1 MVKFSEVLWK
11 DLADLVFPRCCV
23 HCGVE
28 LSRAERYYCFRCESQ
43 CGLNRDYN
51 LTSNQVVE
59 VLRGRVP
66 LAGAHFLFYFYKY
79 TLIQSLLHELKYR
92 NNPNL
97 GRYLGRMHAR
107 LLKENDALQF
117 PKESL
122 LIPVPL
128 HIKKKK
134 KRGYN
139 QAEEYAKGFSEYSGI
154 PICTGALVRKRH
166 AETQTKKSR
175 LMRWITLK
183 EMYYLS
189 SPELVEGKH
198 CILVDDIVT
207 TGATVERCYQQL
219 INASIAGLSL
229 LTIAFASRI

>member
-1 MVKFSEVLWK
+1 MADFSKVLWS
-11 DLADLVFPRCCV
+11 DLAEVVYPRCCV

-28 LSRAERYYCFRCESQ
+28 LSQAERYYCFRCETQS
-43 CGLNRDYN
+43 GLNRDYN
-51 LTSNQVVE
+51 LTSNQLVD
-59 VLRGRVP
+59 VLKGRVP
-66 LAGAHFLFYFYKY
+66 IACAHFLFYFYKH

-92 NNPNL
+92 NNPEL

-107 LLKENDALQF
+107 LLVEHNALRF

-128 HIKKKK
+128 HIQKQK

-139 QAEEYAKGFSEYSGI
+139 QAEEYAKGLSEYSGI
-154 PICTGALVRKRH
+154 PVCTGALVRKRY
-166 AETQTKKSR
+166 AGTLTKKTR
-175 LMRWITLK
+175 VMRWITLK
-183 EMYYLS
+183 EMYHLS
-189 SPELVEGKH
+189 RPELVEGRH

-219 INASIAGLSL
+219 IRARISGFSL